1 MMSERLAIALI
12 ENREPRAPIH
22 LRSIGTACIAL
33 LLLSAAVVA
42 DEYADARTFA
52 DCSAYFFMA
61 ANAKSMGEF
70 SGYYESGEYAYN
82 RAVQLL
88 GERQALDRFN
98 STSSEINEL
107 IERDWSAFGKA
118 DDRYEVVCGDVFREA
133 RNPDR

>member
-1 MMSERLAIALI
+1 MNDRVAPALTCNCKTLVFRLQ
-12 ENREPRAPIH
+12 
-22 LRSIGTACIAL
+22 RSIGTACSVFL
-33 LLLSAAVVA
+33 LAVSPVGA
-42 DEYADARTFA
+42 VDYPDARTFA

-70 SGYYESGEYAYN
+70 SDYYESGEYAYN

-98 STSSEINEL
+98 AASSEINEL
-107 IERDWSAFGKA
+107 IERNWSAFSKA
-118 DDRYEVVCGDVFREA
+118 DDRFEVVCGDVFREA